1 MSEPARPPAISPARA
16 HAATISTCITRFLLV
31 GPPAHRLLRRVRLAV
46 HYTIC
51 YIKYMNNKFYIQRSA
66 KEPVARRNRGSGR
79 QNGEVAMFE
88 NKTSVLLVVPQE
100 IVDRARVFAGAATT
114 RLKRPVSLQM
124 VLRALI
130 DEGLRRAGDRA
141 VLANVEAQLQA
152 IRRIRSGLARAGKG
166 RRRRLVDAARRVGRR
181 PSQARRS

>member
-1 MSEPARPPAISPARA
+1 
-16 HAATISTCITRFLLV
+16 
-31 GPPAHRLLRRVRLAV
+31 
-46 HYTIC
+46 
-51 YIKYMNNKFYIQRSA
+51 
-66 KEPVARRNRGSGR
+66 
-79 QNGEVAMFE
+79 MFE